1 MASEAGMVLITG
13 AGGFLGNLLAT
24 HLAADLRR
32 TNTKLVLLDHLS
44 PSPHRVPGALY
55 VTGDIADD
63 EFLARVITADVHSIY
78 HLAALVSAG
87 SEANYELGLRA
98 NVDGTKAIIK
108 RCKDVGH
115 CPRLVFSS
123 SVAVYGPLPASV
135 AGEDGAK
142 EFTDT
147 TTAYP
152 QSSYGT
158 QKVICELLISDAT
171 RRGFVDGRSLRLPTI
186 IVRPGR
192 PNTAASSFC
201 SSIIR
206 EPLKGEAAVC
216 PVDPDWPLFVQSP
229 RTVVRNLMHA
239 MSIKSLKG
247 NERAITLP
255 GLQTNPKE
263 MVEALGAA
271 GGDTKLVK
279 WERDPAIEK
288 IVYSWPGFVA
298 TPFANSLGFHVD
310 RSIRDIVA
318 AYIEDNKAN

>member
-1 MASEAGMVLITG
+1 MDAGQVLVTG
-13 AGGFLGNLLAT
+13 ACGFLGNLLAT
-24 HLAADLRR
+24 HLAPHHRNNLI
-32 TNTKLVLLDHLS
+32 LLDHA
-44 PSPHRVPGALY
+44 PPPPNPVPGAHY
-55 VTGDIADD
+55 VIGDIADD
-63 EFLARVITADVHSIY
+63 KFLERVITADVRSIY
-78 HLAALVSAG
+78 HLAALASSG

-98 NVDGTKAIIK
+98 NVDGARAIIK

-135 AGEDGAK
+135 AGVDGGKNFA
-142 EFTDT
+142 DT

-171 RRGFVDGRSLRLPTI
+171 RKGYVDGRALRLPTI

-206 EPLKGEAAVC
+206 EPLKGEIAVC
-216 PVDPDWPLFVQSP
+216 PVDPNWPLFVQSP

-255 GLQTNPKE
+255 GLTTNPKE

-279 WERDPAIEK
+279 WELDPVIEK
-288 IVYSWPGFVA
+288 IVYSWPGFVD
-298 TPFANSLGFHVD
+298 TPFANSLGFHID
-310 RSIRDIVA
+310 RSIQDIVA
-318 AYIEDNKAN
+318 AYIEDNKAK